1 MILTMNAAGGSYD
14 IVIERGVLAEAGR
27 LWELKREG
35 RKALIV
41 TDSGVPT
48 EYAELVAAQCSES
61 VIFSFPTGEESKNF
75 DTLKDICAAMLE
87 SNMNRHDCVIAVGGG
102 VVGDMAGFAA
112 SCYMRGIDFY
122 NIPTTLLS
130 QVDSSVGG
138 KTAIDFMGVKN
149 IIGAFYQPKGV
160 LIDPD
165 VLKTLDDRQL
175 ACGMAEIIKMAVTL
189 DAELFE
195 RLEAAE
201 DIYGTLDI
209 ESLIAAAL
217 RIKINVV
224 ENDEREADLRRVL
237 NFGHTLGHGIESNT
251 DFLHGEAVALGMLPM
266 ASEALRQRLT
276 AVLRKAGL
284 PTELDVSARTAE
296 AVIETAMHDKKA
308 EKKTVTAVR
317 ADEAGAFRFESCTKE
332 ALKRLYEEV
341 F

>member
-1 MILTMNAAGGSYD
+1 MILTMNAASGSYD
-14 IVIERGVLAEAGR
+14 IVVERGALARVGR

-35 RKALIV
+35 RRALIV

-48 EYAELVAAQCSES
+48 EYAELVAAQCGES
-61 VIFSFPTGEESKNF
+61 VIFSLPTGEESKNF
-75 DTLKDICAAMLE
+75 DTLKGICAAMLQG
-87 SNMNRHDCVIAVGGG
+87 NMNRHDCVIAVGGG
-102 VVGDMAGFAA
+102 VVGDISGFAA

-160 LIDPD
+160 LIDPE

-201 DIYGTLDI
+201 DIYETLDI
-209 ESLIAAAL
+209 ESLIASAL
-217 RIKINVV
+217 RIKINVT
-224 ENDEREADLRRVL
+224 ENDERETDLRRVL

-266 ASEALRQRLT
+266 AASGLRGRLA

-284 PTELDVSARTAE
+284 PTKLDVSARTAE

-308 EKKTVTAVR
+308 AGGQIVTVQ
-317 ADEAGAFRFESCTKE
+317 ADNAGSFRFRACTAGE
-332 ALKRLYEEV
+332 LKKLYEEV

>member
-1 MILTMNAAGGSYD
+1 MILTMNAASGSYD
-14 IVIERGVLAEAGR
+14 IVVERGALARVGR
-27 LWELKREG
+27 LWELKRGG
-35 RKALIV
+35 RRALIV

-48 EYAELVAAQCSES
+48 EYAELVAAQCGES
-61 VIFSFPTGEESKNF
+61 VIFSFPTGESSKNF
-75 DTLKDICAAMLE
+75 DTLKDICEAMLQ
-87 SNMNRHDCVIAVGGG
+87 SNMNRRDCVIAVGGG
-102 VVGDMAGFAA
+102 VVGDISGFAA

-160 LIDPD
+160 LIDPE

-195 RLEAAE
+195 VLEAAE
-201 DIYGTLDI
+201 DIYETLDI
-209 ESLIAAAL
+209 EDLTAAAL
-217 RIKINVV
+217 RIKINVT

-266 ASEALRQRLT
+266 TASGLRGRLA

-284 PTELDVSARTAE
+284 PTEPDVSARTAE
-296 AVIETAMHDKKA
+296 AIIETAMHDKKA
-308 EKKTVTAVR
+308 AGSEIVTVQV
-317 ADEAGAFRFESCTKE
+317 DEAGSFRFRTCNEGE
-332 ALKRLYEEV
+332 LKKLYEEV